1 MLRDPNLIP
10 LSRQHQHALALCVR
24 LDRAIRAGEVDLEA
38 WQAEIEQ
45 QFESEIRVHFTAEE
59 KELFP
64 AAARFPEMRPV
75 VDELLAEHMILRD
88 YFARAAARSLETST
102 LRNLGEQLTR
112 HIRKEERQLFEG
124 MQKVMSSQ
132 ALAAL
137 GRALDAALKD
147 ASQACTLPNEAT
159 KLRSKPQPT

>member
-1 MLRDPNLIP
+1 MLRHPSLIP

-24 LDRAIRAGEVDLEA
+24 LDRAIQAEEVDIEA

-45 QFESEIRVHFTAEE
+45 QFESEIAIHFAAEE

-64 AAARFPEMRPV
+64 AAARFPELRKL
-75 VDELLAEHMILRD
+75 VDELLSEHVVLRD
-88 YFARAAARSLETST
+88 YFARATTRSLDQQS
-102 LRNLGEQLTR
+102 LANFGEKLAQ

-124 MQKVMSSQ
+124 MQKVMTSQ

-137 GRALDAALKD
+137 GVALDAALQD
-147 ASQACTLPNEAT
+147 ASQACALPSKAT
-159 KLRSKPQPT
+159 KLRSKL

>member
-10 LSRQHQHALALCVR
+10 LSRQHQHTLALCVR
-24 LDRAIRAGEVDLEA
+24 LDRAIQAEEVDIEA

-45 QFESEIRVHFTAEE
+45 QFENEIAIHFAAEE

-64 AAARFPEMRPV
+64 AAAQFPELRKL
-75 VDELLAEHMILRD
+75 VDELLAEHMVLRD
-88 YFARAAARSLETST
+88 YFARATARRLDQQSLA
-102 LRNLGEQLTR
+102 NFGEKSAE

-137 GRALDAALKD
+137 GAALDAALQD
-147 ASQACTLPNEAT
+147 ASQTCTLPTEAT
-159 KLRSKPQPT
+159 ELGSKP